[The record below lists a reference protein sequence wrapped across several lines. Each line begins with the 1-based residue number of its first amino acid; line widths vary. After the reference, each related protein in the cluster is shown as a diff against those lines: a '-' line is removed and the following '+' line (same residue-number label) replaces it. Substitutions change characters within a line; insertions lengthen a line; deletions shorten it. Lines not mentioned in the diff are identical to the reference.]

1 MRMAERGAACFF
13 LALFLL
19 ALVANSVSNSIVA
32 WTNKDRITRLQR
44 EIECLKHPHG
54 ESSIAGVI
62 KTVNGKRTFVVTQPA
77 HRTGC

>member
-1 MRMAERGAACFF
+1 MRMTERGAVYFF

-32 WTNKDRITRLQR
+32 WTNKGRIIKLQH
-44 EIECLKHPHG
+44 EVECLKHPHG
-54 ESSIAGVI
+54 ESSIAGVL